1 MYLFHWSIQ
10 VVNINNNNNNH
21 LIKWICLKGFIFFV
35 HNDKMFKQKF
45 TKKYHYNNPTDGQET
60 QSLGMEQ
67 GVRNMHGRNK
77 PALKHSR
84 ACEEEQGMSLQST
97 RSGSPSFEGRHARRQ
112 QGLHRQDQHSRAH
125 KEFMPW
131 IHPVRHR
138 GQDVPTAPAAAWDS
152 CGVEHHP
159 CSHSLSRPKLGR
171 GMGMCQGV
179 QGSYVRLW
187 RVVWGEV
194 VNYFPIHTSHCQS
207 HVAKFPC
214 VQDSLLLSLLTVRIN
229 ATVQPTP

>member
-1 MYLFHWSIQ
+1 
-10 VVNINNNNNNH
+10 
-21 LIKWICLKGFIFFV
+21 
-35 HNDKMFKQKF
+35 
-45 TKKYHYNNPTDGQET
+45 
-60 QSLGMEQ
+60 
-67 GVRNMHGRNK
+67 MHGRNK

-84 ACEEEQGMSLQST
+84 VCEEEQGMSLQST

-159 CSHSLSRPKLGR
+159 CSHSLSRAKLGR

-179 QGSYVRLW
+179 QGSCEAVEGCVR
-187 RVVWGEV
+187 GGG
-194 VNYFPIHTSHCQS
+194 
-207 HVAKFPC
+207 K
-214 VQDSLLLSLLTVRIN
+214 LLSYPHFSLPEPRGQASLCSGLSSPVSSYCEN
-229 ATVQPTP
+229 